1 MPMTRTSVFM
11 TIQFEKVAGKPG
23 YDLMG
28 QTKRQVD
35 RTGLA

>member
-1 MPMTRTSVFM
+1 MPMTSVFM

-23 YDLMG
+23 YDLVG

-35 RTGLA
+35 RTGLK